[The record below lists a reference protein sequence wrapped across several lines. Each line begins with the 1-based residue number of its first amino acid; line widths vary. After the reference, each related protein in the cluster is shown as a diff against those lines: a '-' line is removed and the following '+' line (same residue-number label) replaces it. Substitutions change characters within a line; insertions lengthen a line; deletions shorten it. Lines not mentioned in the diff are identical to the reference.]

1 MTTDS
6 SFDTIWED
14 KYATGHS
21 QRYPWDSVVSFIF
34 RNAPRDRPPN
44 EVRILEVGCGTA
56 SNLWFAA
63 REGFSV
69 SGIDA
74 SSSAIEV
81 ANKRFNTDGL
91 VGDIRT
97 ADFTKLPF
105 ENECFDLV
113 IDRAALT
120 CCGHRSRTKAL
131 DEIARVTVRGGRF
144 LFTPFAETHT
154 SRTCGNVQ
162 DDGTTNQITEGTL
175 QGVGQI
181 CFASQQDVI
190 NWLSPSWDILELV
203 LREEHFMLDDPLG
216 IHAEWRAT
224 AARR

>member
-1 MTTDS
+1 M

-14 KYATGHS
+14 KYSRGHC

-34 RNAPRDRPPN
+34 RHAPRDRPPN

-69 SGIDA
+69 SGVDA
-74 SSSAIEV
+74 SSSAIET
-81 ANKRFNTDGL
+81 ANKRFDADGL
-91 VGDIRT
+91 AGDIRT
-97 ADFTKLPF
+97 ADFTELPF
-105 ENECFDLV
+105 NDECFDLV

-120 CCGHRSRTKAL
+120 CCGHASRTKAL
-131 DEIARVTVRGGRF
+131 DEIARVMVRGGRF
-144 LFTPFAETHT
+144 LFTPYADMHT
-154 SRTCGNVQ
+154 SRTCGIAQ
-162 DDGTTNQITEGTL
+162 EDGTTNPITGGTL

-181 CFASQQDVI
+181 CFASQEDVI

-203 LREEHFMLDDPLG
+203 LRNEQFMLDDSMG

-224 AARR
+224 AVRR